1 MRLTL
6 LDTIGLVVMLGSSV
20 AAQTTAKDV
29 YLAYRAALATAKTME
44 AVRPY
49 LAASAVAQVDAT
61 PAEAKPTLLGTL
73 KQLAAA
79 NVTVIAETDAGSTHL
94 LIVDGISGDDRPVR

>member
-29 YLAYRAALATAKTME
+29 YLAYRAALATAKTVE

-49 LAASAVAQVDAT
+49 LAT
-61 PAEAKPTLLGTL
+61 PAEAKPKLLGTL

-94 LIVDGISGDDRPVR
+94 LIVDGISGDDRPVRG